1 MDYKQRWPTSY
12 GSFQP
17 TPLLIRQADKYEH
30 AAFGHCPRVFCHATA
45 VIPMGRSD
53 CQAIDTVKLFCPSC
67 LDIYTP
73 PQTRFHG
80 IDGIP
85 RGIQMLMY
93 LGAYFGTTFPHLFFQ
108 TIPELLPSPG
118 PQPRYGMR
126 IYIPKIYGF
135 KVIF

>member
-1 MDYKQRWPTSY
+1 
-12 GSFQP
+12 
-17 TPLLIRQADKYEH
+17 
-30 AAFGHCPRVFCHATA
+30 
-45 VIPMGRSD
+45 MGRSD

-80 IDGIP
+80 IDGSP
-85 RGIQMLMY
+85 REVHYLMV

-108 TIPELLPSPG
+108 TFPELLPSPG

-126 IYIPKIYGF
+126 IYVAKIYGF
-135 KVIF
+135 KVIRKHYDVNN